1 MSKEKKKVKSVAHEV
16 LLAKYFEERIYKK
29 NKIYRVT
36 IENKPL
42 FMLITPEGFEIYFAK
57 KTVSG
62 EEEVLEKVELKYS
75 FSWNDFSSVTV
86 DKFAL
91 STLYQF
97 NTGFTL
103 KVDAS
108 NDLTEE
114 LQSHDIPVTFLE
126 RKWYNKILGFR
137 SKNKWKMVVAVI
149 GYLFIISAVFDG
161 FIESD
166 AEKAEQAAIQAEN
179 AEKAKIEAD
188 QKAKKEA
195 ERKAEAAEAMKRA
208 DEEAAKKKADEEAA
222 KKKAD
227 EEAKKEAE
235 KTPQQKMIENITG
248 LFALKQA
255 FDTGSYIK
263 GDIPAGE
270 YAFISFSGSG
280 KYYAEKDPAG
290 NIIDNENFDSFGYVY
305 VNDAGNIETQGV
317 LINIAAFGT
326 LGVSGAKQIY
336 EIVNNVQDYKDS
348 AWYKVGVDIPPGQ
361 YVIESYGQGYVAVMA
376 GPVGKSDIVDNENFN
391 GRYTTNVTNGQYLQ
405 ISKGKIAQ

>member
-1 MSKEKKKVKSVAHEV
+1 
-16 LLAKYFEERIYKK
+16 
-29 NKIYRVT
+29 
-36 IENKPL
+36 
-42 FMLITPEGFEIYFAK
+42 
-57 KTVSG
+57 
-62 EEEVLEKVELKYS
+62 
-75 FSWNDFSSVTV
+75 
-86 DKFAL
+86 
-91 STLYQF
+91 
-97 NTGFTL
+97 
-103 KVDAS
+103 
-108 NDLTEE
+108 
-114 LQSHDIPVTFLE
+114 
-126 RKWYNKILGFR
+126 
-137 SKNKWKMVVAVI
+137 MVVAVI

-161 FIESD
+161 FIESN

-188 QKAKKEA
+188 QKAKKET
-195 ERKAEAAEAMKRA
+195 ERKAEAVEAMKR
-208 DEEAAKKKADEEAA
+208 
-222 KKKAD
+222 AD

-361 YVIESYGQGYVAVMA
+361 YVIESYGQGYVAIMA